1 MFRFQLYFESSL
13 YFEQQTL
20 FVDWIW
26 GERRREKS
34 GRLRFLAQVTKRME
48 LPSSEMEVGK
58 SRALLVIG
66 WLWFWTQKFE
76 MSTIHS
82 NIMNGC

>member
-1 MFRFQLYFESSL
+1 MFGFQLYFESSL

-26 GERRREKS
+26 GERREKS

-48 LPSSEMEVGK
+48 LPSSEMEVAK
-58 SRALLVIG
+58 SRARLVMG
-66 WLWFWTQKFE
+66 RLWFWTQE
-76 MSTIHS
+76 V
-82 NIMNGC
+82 